1 MFMKTSIKMKSY
13 FTSVITQKIQ
23 NSTMIQMNLV
33 VGKIK
38 NKTSCLQKDFW
49 D

>member
-1 MFMKTSIKMKSY
+1 MKTSIKIKSY
-13 FTSVITQKIQ
+13 FTSVIRFQKIQ
-23 NSTMIQMNLV
+23 NSTTMQMNLV